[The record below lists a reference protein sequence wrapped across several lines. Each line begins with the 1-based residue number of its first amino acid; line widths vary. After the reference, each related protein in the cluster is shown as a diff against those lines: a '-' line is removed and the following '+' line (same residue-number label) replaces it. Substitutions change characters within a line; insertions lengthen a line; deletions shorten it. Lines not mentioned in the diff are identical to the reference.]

1 MHLRKTFTVFVT
13 LVRHF
18 QSDVITMF
26 IRLNDQKSQFIT
38 QI

>member
-1 MHLRKTFTVFVT
+1 MHLRKTFTVFVA
-13 LVRHF
+13 LVRRF